1 MSGTAG
7 IAAAERRRRRLARVL
22 FPLASVA
29 VIIGALLAI
38 ALYSYEANRRGALA
52 LTEEMLH
59 SLELR
64 VAQEVQF
71 FLGTAERSV
80 RLARNFFAPP
90 EADGS
95 GRETLERFGREALR
109 QLPHIALF
117 MAADMRGNYMA
128 VRRGASDGSSTFIIV
143 TDPGPRR
150 LFRILYDAQGAETGR
165 QEEAENNFDPRTRPW
180 FRAALDDPNEAWT
193 EIYVFFT
200 DRVPGITIA
209 TAVRRPDSGEPIGVL
224 ALDVSLDALS
234 SFLDGL
240 AIGRRGRAVV
250 VDSAGRVIAHP
261 NQRAILRETE
271 GGLTT
276 RRLDELG
283 DPVLARAFDLMRLE
297 GDVRRTEEVQG
308 ERHVILTT
316 TLRATA
322 ADDWRVVIAVPE
334 EDFTGFVAL
343 NNRRVL
349 LMSLGVVGMA
359 LGLALLLVRQGLQAD
374 RAAQRL
380 LDERASIAAQSA
392 AFAELAG
399 STALFDP
406 NTDLPPELAERV
418 CAVSQAAR
426 ACLWR
431 LSGDGRALM
440 LEDSFEAERR
450 GHTSDATLLCEEM
463 PALFTRLSTG
473 EPLLTADAAKERAT
487 AELHRI
493 WLSPLGSTSL
503 IAVPIRHGAR
513 HLGVIWVEDARAPQD
528 EVLAFLKPVSQL
540 LAVRLAGGARRLADR
555 AAAVQ
560 AVEAAAAPKE
570 QEAQLA
576 GNALRDALPA
586 DVAADVYPQV
596 AVMVVRFTDPLAL
609 AGRRAAAVQ
618 GSLVEH
624 LARELEAAGQK
635 AGVPYLKLLGDEMVA
650 AAGLSAEESGLP
662 AMRRMAAFALDA
674 RRCCLAL
681 FEEAEAEPAFRIGL
695 DLGVAI
701 GSRVGSGSG
710 FLNLWGDAVRL
721 AGQMAASAPEA
732 GIQATEAVYDALS
745 GQYLFRPRG
754 RFHMPRRGAMNSF
767 ILAAEL

>member
-1 MSGTAG
+1 MSGAAG

-22 FPLASVA
+22 FPLASV
-29 VIIGALLAI
+29 VVMVGALLAI
-38 ALYSYEANRRGALA
+38 ALYSHDANRRGALA
-52 LTEEMLH
+52 LTEEVLH
-59 SLELR
+59 SLERR

-80 RLARNFFAPP
+80 RLARDFFVPP
-90 EADGS
+90 GADGS
-95 GRETLERFGREALR
+95 GRETLERFGRQVLR

-128 VRRGASDGSSTFIIV
+128 VRRGAEDGSSTLIIAN
-143 TDPGPRR
+143 DPGPRR
-150 LFRILYDAQGAETGR
+150 LYRLFYDASGNLVGRRDEAETG
-165 QEEAENNFDPRTRPW
+165 FDPRTRPW

-200 DRVPGITIA
+200 DRVPGVTIA
-209 TAVRRPDSGEPIGVL
+209 TAVRRPGSAEAIGVL
-224 ALDVSLDALS
+224 ALDISLDALS
-234 SFLDGL
+234 AFLDGL
-240 AIGRRGRAVV
+240 TIGRRGRAVV

-261 NQRAILRETE
+261 DQRRILRETQS
-271 GGLTT
+271 GLST
-276 RRLDELG
+276 RRLDEMD
-283 DPVLARAFDLMRLE
+283 DPVLARAFDLIRIE
-297 GDVRRTEEVQG
+297 GDVRRTEEVEG
-308 ERHVILTT
+308 KRHVLLST
-316 TLRATA
+316 TLSDTA
-322 ADDWRVVIAVPE
+322 ADTWRVVITVPE
-334 EDFTGFVAL
+334 EDFTAFVTL

-349 LMSLGVVGMA
+349 LMSLGVIAMA
-359 LGLALLLVRQGLQAD
+359 LGLALLLVRQGLRAD

-418 CAVSQAAR
+418 CAVSRAAR

-431 LSGDGRALM
+431 LSADGRALM

-450 GHTSDATLLCEEM
+450 GHTSDATLLREEM

-473 EPLLTADAAKERAT
+473 EPILAGDAAKERTT

-513 HLGVIWVEDARAPQD
+513 HLGVVWVEDARATEQ

-540 LAVRLAGGARRLADR
+540 LAVRLAGGARRLAER
-555 AAAVQ
+555 AAAQ
-560 AVEAAAAPKE
+560 AVEAANAPKE

-609 AGRRAAAVQ
+609 AGRRASAVQ

-650 AAGLSAEESGLP
+650 AAGLSAEEAGLP